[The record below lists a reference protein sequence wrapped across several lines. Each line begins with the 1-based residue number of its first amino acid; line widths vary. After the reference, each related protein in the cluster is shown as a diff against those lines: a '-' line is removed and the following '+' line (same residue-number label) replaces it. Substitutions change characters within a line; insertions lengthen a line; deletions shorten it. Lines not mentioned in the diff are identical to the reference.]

1 MQCQQSDQQFPHD
14 VSGSVREIV
23 VGDAG
28 TPGTDF
34 RQVPQDRQRR
44 RRPRQ
49 ARNRRATSIASAS
62 VSWNDTCLMF
72 IEYPTNRATARI
84 TTFFST
90 MTHICVMRGAMRSI
104 QVRIAART
112 AGEGR
117 VTVARSRTSM
127 NVGHWH
133 PSSYRRSEH
142 EVDAL
147 HRLNGDF
154 PVEDNAGVDHVDA
167 RQQRVALL
175 GRHVR
180 AVRPR
185 FNRDHWII
193 RQCVKFLTVD
203 LVLPAWL
210 PHPDCMCAAE

>member
-1 MQCQQSDQQFPHD
+1 
-14 VSGSVREIV
+14 
-23 VGDAG
+23 
-28 TPGTDF
+28 
-34 RQVPQDRQRR
+34 
-44 RRPRQ
+44 
-49 ARNRRATSIASAS
+49 
-62 VSWNDTCLMF
+62 MF

-104 QVRIAART
+104 HVADSGAY
-112 AGEGR
+112 GGR
-117 VTVARSRTSM
+117 
-127 NVGHWH
+127 G
-133 PSSYRRSEH
+133 PCDRREVEDLDECRPLASEVVQALEH

-154 PVEDNAGVDHVDA
+154 PVEDNPGLDDVDA

-185 FNRDHWII
+185 FYRDHRII
-193 RQCVKFLTVD
+193 RQYVKFLTVE
-203 LVLPAWL
+203 LVLPPRL
-210 PHPDCMCAAE
+210 PRFDMRAPRSERAMRSC